1 MIHDMMN
8 HPMFWILLAVL
19 VSGVVVVF
27 SYCIVASVSRYEND
41 MRIEMRYG
49 QKPKPTQLE
58 KYNAD
63 KHQK

>member
-8 HPMFWILLAVL
+8 HPMFWILLGLL
-19 VSGVVVVF
+19 VAGVAF
-27 SYCIVASVSRYEND
+27 FCYCIVASGSRYEND

-63 KHQK
+63 KRQK